1 MDKKNLTYFK
11 ECSLISIN
19 KTTKL
24 EEATN
29 EHRLLVESSDG
40 KQYEALAV
48 IRNVPI
54 SKYTENKNGRIYPK
68 PLWEKI
74 YKEKSAERTLCL
86 ADHPEGEN
94 GGSVNSIA
102 GVWHNLKLG
111 EHIVSCDLY
120 LTEEKF
126 LKVLKAGGKI
136 GTSSS
141 GWGSLMEDGKTVN
154 PTDYIL
160 ERTSDLV
167 LDPSQGTFMEYAEE
181 NSEEINESIDKEEG
195 SKQFIEKIHTNK
207 KEDNFKLEEKRGN
220 NMLDKMLEGVY
231 KNQVKTFL
239 TECAKRSDY
248 KTLLNELDEAVK
260 SVPSELSDVIGQYE
274 NMKKHI
280 SEKIEQELK
289 ESKNKV
295 EESEQELLTLT
306 EKYDL
311 ASRQLDELKEKY
323 EKANA
328 LIESFKKDE
337 KEPMFENMSNE
348 EALEVLSENVKVYE
362 KDIETLIEERK
373 LMEADLKKLKNKDK
387 QLAYAE
393 KTIKRY
399 ESILGK
405 LGYKFVEEGDEEEKK
420 DDEEKEDEKE
430 DKEEMKEE
438 FEDEI
443 IEPEFIEEDPFLD
456 EPIMMD
462 ESLMGDD
469 FSDDFYEETED
480 EKEDEDEEEEMEEE
494 TEDEEDDKED
504 EDEEEMKE
512 KCKKSSKKIV
522 KKVKESAINPVKNFY
537 KEAVIEF
544 PKAKRIEKEILSCK
558 SLMEAVNLLQKF
570 KKYDTEQKPFKI
582 TENTSSLGSN
592 KTVPYKFPGF
602 KK

>member
-1 MDKKNLTYFK
+1 MNKQNLTYFK
-11 ECSLISIN
+11 ECSLISLG

-24 EEATN
+24 EEATK

-48 IRNVPI
+48 IRDVPI
-54 SKYTENKNGRIYPK
+54 SKYTENKNGRIYPR

-86 ADHPEGEN
+86 ADHPEGDN
-94 GGSVNSIA
+94 GGSVNNIA

-181 NSEEINESIDKEEG
+181 SSEEMIESINKEEG
-195 SKQFIEKIHTNK
+195 SKQFIEKVDTNK

-231 KNQVKTFL
+231 KNQVKAFL
-239 TECAKRSDY
+239 AECGKRTDY

-260 SVPSELSDVIGQYE
+260 SVPSELADVVSQYD

-289 ESKNKV
+289 ESKTKV

-311 ASRQLDELKEKY
+311 ASRQVDELKEKLQ
-323 EKANA
+323 KANA

-337 KEPMFENMSNE
+337 KEPMFENMSDD
-348 EALEVLSENVKVYE
+348 EALKVLSENVKVYE
-362 KDIETLIEERK
+362 KDIDALIKDRK
-373 LMEADLKKLKNKDK
+373 LMEADLKKLKSKDK

-393 KTIKRY
+393 KTIKQY
-399 ESILGK
+399 ESILTK
-405 LGYKFVEEGDEEEKK
+405 MGYKFVEEGEEDEKK
-420 DDEEKEDEKE
+420 DDEEKEDE
-430 DKEEMKEE
+430 EEMKEE

-443 IEPEFIEEDPFLD
+443 IEPEFIEEPFID
-456 EPIMMD
+456 EPIMVDDPLMD
-462 ESLMGDD
+462 DD
-469 FSDDFYEETED
+469 FSDDLYEETED
-480 EKEDEDEEEEMEEE
+480 EKEDEEKEDEEEMEEE
-494 TEDEEDDKED
+494 TEDDEDDKED

-512 KCKKSSKKIV
+512 KCKKSSKKLV
-522 KKVKESAINPVKNFY
+522 KKVKESAISPVKNFY

-570 KKYDTEQKPFKI
+570 KKYDSDQKPFKI
-582 TENTSSLGSN
+582 NESTSVNSS
-592 KTVPYKFPGF
+592 KSVSYKFPGF
-602 KK
+602 QK

>member
-1 MDKKNLTYFK
+1 MNKQNLTYFK
-11 ECSLISIN
+11 ECSLISLG

-24 EEATN
+24 EEATK

-48 IRNVPI
+48 IRDVPI

-86 ADHPEGEN
+86 ADHPEGDN
-94 GGSVNSIA
+94 GGSVNNIA

-111 EHIVSCDLY
+111 EHIVTCDLY

-141 GWGSLMEDGKTVN
+141 GWGTLMEDGKTVN

-181 NSEEINESIDKEEG
+181 SSEEIKESVKEKEDDN
-195 SKQFIEKIHTNK
+195 KFNEKIGTNK
-207 KEDNFKLEEKRGN
+207 KVDNLKLEEKRGN
-220 NMLDKMLEGVY
+220 NMLDKMIEGVY
-231 KNQVKTFL
+231 RNQVKSFL
-239 TECAKRSDY
+239 ADCGKRNDY
-248 KTLLNELDEAVK
+248 KALLSELDEAVAK
-260 SVPSELSDVIGQYE
+260 VPVELSDVIGQYD

-280 SEKIEQELK
+280 SEKIEAELK
-289 ESKNKV
+289 ESKTKV

-311 ASRQLDELKEKY
+311 ASRQIDELKEKY

-337 KEPMFENMSNE
+337 KEPMFENMSND
-348 EALEVLSENVKVYE
+348 EALKVLSENVVVYE
-362 KDIETLIEERK
+362 KDIKSLLEDRK
-373 LMEADLKKLKNKDK
+373 LMEADLKKLKDKDK

-393 KTIKRY
+393 KTIKKY

-405 LGYKFVEEGDEEEKK
+405 LGYKFVEEGEEEDKK
-420 DDEEKEDEKE
+420 DDEEKEDEKDE
-430 DKEEMKEE
+430 EEMKEE

-443 IEPEFIEEDPFLD
+443 IEPEFIEDDPFLDDPLMVGDPFLD
-456 EPIMMD
+456 EPVI
-462 ESLMGDD
+462 E
-469 FSDDFYEETED
+469 DDFYEETED
-480 EKEDEDEEEEMEEE
+480 DDSTEDEDEEEMEEE
-494 TEDEEDDKED
+494 TEDEEEDD
-504 EDEEEMKE
+504 EDKKKEE
-512 KCKKSSKKIV
+512 KCKKSSKKTI

-537 KEAVIEF
+537 KEAVLEF

-570 KKYDTEQKPFKI
+570 KKYDTDQKPFKI
-582 TENTSSLGSN
+582 NESTSVNSS
-592 KTVPYKFPGF
+592 KSVSYKFPGF
-602 KK
+602 QK